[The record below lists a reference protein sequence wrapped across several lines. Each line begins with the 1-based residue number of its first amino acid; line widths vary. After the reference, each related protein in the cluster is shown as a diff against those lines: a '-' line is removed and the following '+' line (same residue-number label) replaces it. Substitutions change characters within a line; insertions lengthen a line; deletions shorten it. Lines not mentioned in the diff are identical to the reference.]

1 MWFVCDDVTFAY
13 GTVKVVDSVSLNLKQ
28 GQIAAVLGPSGSGKS
43 TLLRLIAG
51 LEKSQRG
58 RIVVDGTVL
67 SDASTHVD
75 VHRRPVGLVFQ
86 DYHLF
91 PHMTLRQNIAY
102 GAHQLPRKERK
113 GWVDALL
120 RMTELVDHADKY
132 PHQASGGMQQR
143 TAIARALAHQPKVLL
158 LDEPFSNLDAEL
170 TVRLREQIKQWFAQ
184 HAMTVILVTHDPE
197 DARALADVTL
207 TLASK
212 TPFKDRK
219 SVV

>member
-1 MWFVCDDVTFAY
+1 MWFVCEEVSFGY
-13 GTVKVVDSVSLNLKQ
+13 GASTVVDRVSLRLDQ

-51 LEKSQRG
+51 LERPQTGLIALDG
-58 RIVVDGTVL
+58 RVL
-67 SDASTHVD
+67 SDASTLVE

-102 GAHQLPRKERK
+102 GAHHVPRKQRK
-113 GWVDALL
+113 AWVDGLL
-120 RMTELVDHADKY
+120 AMTELTEHADKY

-143 TAIARALAHQPKVLL
+143 TAIARALAHQPKILL

-170 TVRLREQIKQWFAQ
+170 TLRLRQQIKSWLTH

-197 DARALADVTL
+197 DAVALADVTL
-207 TLASK
+207 TLDPK
-212 TPFKDRK
+212 TPFKLTEN
-219 SVV
+219 